1 VGLAHTSKFED
12 IMYFFG
18 YGGNIVDYFMRYRS
32 KLQSRAD
39 IVRYSGLSAGDIE
52 VLRKIYAQ

>member
-1 VGLAHTSKFED
+1 
-12 IMYFFG
+12 
-18 YGGNIVDYFMRYRS
+18 MRYRS

-39 IVRYSGLSAGDIE
+39 IARYSGLSAGDIE